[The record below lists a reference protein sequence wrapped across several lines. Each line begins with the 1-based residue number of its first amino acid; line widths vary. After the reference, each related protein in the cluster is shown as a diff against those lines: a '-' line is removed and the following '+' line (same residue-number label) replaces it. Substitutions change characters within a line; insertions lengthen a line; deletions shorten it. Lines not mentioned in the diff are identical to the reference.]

1 MLYLILHSQGGAVS
15 VLLVLASPCPSVVL
29 LSSCPPGFGS
39 FVAGGVGSVLRH
51 STCSPFLPLSPPSSF
66 VLGACCCGLPG
77 LKLCVKAQHFLP
89 CCLIC
94 FFPPHC
100 VKAQRH
106 RLVALLACLFLPHC
120 VKAQRLF
127 TAWIYPWHCPL
138 SPSVLSPCGALLP

>member
-1 MLYLILHSQGGAVS
+1 MCCLFLLHRALSF
-15 VLLVLASPCPSVVL
+15 VL
-29 LSSCPPGFGS
+29 LSSCPLGFGS
-39 FVAGGVGSVLRH
+39 FCLAFVAGGVGSVLRH
-51 STCSPFLPLSPPSSF
+51 STCSPFLPLSPPSSLCR
-66 VLGACCCGLPG
+66 VRAAAGCQE

-106 RLVALLACLFLPHC
+106 CLVALLACLFLPHC

-127 TAWIYPWHCPL
+127 TPWIYPWH
-138 SPSVLSPCGALLP
+138 